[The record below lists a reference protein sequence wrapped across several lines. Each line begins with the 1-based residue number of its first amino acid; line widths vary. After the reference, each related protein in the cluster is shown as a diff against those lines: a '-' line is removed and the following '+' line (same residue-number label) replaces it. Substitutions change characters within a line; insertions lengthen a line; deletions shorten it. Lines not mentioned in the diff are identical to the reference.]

1 MTATSQHFKNWALVV
16 FVIHQDLTRWLRTY
30 TDTSRFLR
38 TKFWHQS
45 QKVWHQSQI
54 YFVINFQF
62 YLSWAPHSPYLSLA
76 SVMPVTCTRQVYRSS
91 KGPKVLVWWSV
102 LFLLLGGGRHI
113 VSVLLNHW
121 KSIELKSIFDY
132 WKKKTNPKMSTMSS
146 TDSVEPG
153 NDELILD
160 VQHAWPCHLDSWA
173 NWLMKHNACNRSTLE
188 PQLHSTGG
196 LGLLNWRDAEST
208 CSQERT

>member
-1 MTATSQHFKNWALVV
+1 MTATSQHLKNCTLVV

-102 LFLLLGGGRHI
+102 LFLLLGLRETYCQCPLEPLEINWVKIHFW
-113 VSVLLNHW
+113 LL
-121 KSIELKSIFDY
+121 E
-132 WKKKTNPKMSTMSS
+132 KKKKKPKNVHNVINRIGWTGQRWVNPRRTTCLTVSFRFLSK
-146 TDSVEPG
+146 
-153 NDELILD
+153 L
-160 VQHAWPCHLDSWA
+160 A
-173 NWLMKHNACNRSTLE
+173 NET
-188 PQLHSTGG
+188 
-196 LGLLNWRDAEST
+196 
-208 CSQERT
+208 